1 MRQNLDTLKT
11 EIPAEIGRRKLVV
24 FPAFSRALE
33 QTAMVYWDTEK
44 RPDFREFLD
53 VAEHAGARL
62 VVFHDRQFSADMVE
76 DALARL
82 EECQMPRD
90 EQRTLD
96 RRLRE
101 LRVYDGFTCGIELSF
116 TSESTVYLY
125 ELQTEWYD
133 ELHDILDDIDA
144 YTPDEDEEEEEDEGP
159 IGGYF
164 SKN

>member
-11 EIPAEIGRRKLVV
+11 EIPAEIVRRKLVV
-24 FPAFSRALE
+24 FPAFSRAME

-44 RPDFREFLD
+44 HPDYREFLG
-53 VAEHAGARL
+53 VAEQAGAKL
-62 VVFHDRQFSADMVE
+62 VVFHDRQFSAEMVE
-76 DALARL
+76 DAIERL

-90 EQRTLD
+90 EQRALD

-116 TSESTVYLY
+116 TSDGAVYLF

-133 ELHDILDDIDA
+133 ELHEMLDDIDA
-144 YTPDEDEEEEEDEGP
+144 YASDDDEDEDEGP